1 MSKKYNIDIDTA
13 LKYGLIYFDKSS
25 QHQLYYSDFFML
37 NNRVLFPVRD
47 HETGIVVGYQ
57 CRRTDLSAPRHYKYL
72 NITDYQD
79 NLITNE
85 NGTTYRDFVPFKVG
99 NFLFNLYELKGKCIN
114 TLWITEGIADA
125 IKLSSMGYDAVSLGQ
140 ANLTD
145 YQIYLIDKYFGKDVT
160 LNLFFDNDDNKIGQN
175 KSIAAAYRL
184 WQFGFRNIRIINTF
198 KEMGKDI
205 TDCSV
210 KLHDDDMLRL
220 FINHWEKQAY
230 SFAPTSNEDLSALLK
245 TGLYSESEILF
256 IDPRDVERIISFG
269 EMLNKYLDFK
279 NMTYQQ
285 LKLLKKL
292 CSFKED
298 EIKILLSLSTK
309 DFLDVQNT
317 NETEAA
323 IKENSNTN
331 IDSTQEE
338 GNVEGSLINISKA
351 QLFHLKKRFDIGII
365 KKIDNECSKK
375 QIAAIVGNIIRNKDF
390 DVWDYIPKNESHY
403 SSTSIAS
410 STNILDDGNF
420 TPVYDDV
427 SIPF

>member
-1 MSKKYNIDIDTA
+1 
-13 LKYGLIYFDKSS
+13 
-25 QHQLYYSDFFML
+25 
-37 NNRVLFPVRD
+37 
-47 HETGIVVGYQ
+47 
-57 CRRTDLSAPRHYKYL
+57 
-72 NITDYQD
+72 
-79 NLITNE
+79 
-85 NGTTYRDFVPFKVG
+85 
-99 NFLFNLYELKGKCIN
+99 
-114 TLWITEGIADA
+114 
-125 IKLSSMGYDAVSLGQ
+125 
-140 ANLTD
+140 
-145 YQIYLIDKYFGKDVT
+145 
-160 LNLFFDNDDNKIGQN
+160 
-175 KSIAAAYRL
+175 
-184 WQFGFRNIRIINTF
+184 
-198 KEMGKDI
+198 
-205 TDCSV
+205 
-210 KLHDDDMLRL
+210 
-220 FINHWEKQAY
+220 
-230 SFAPTSNEDLSALLK
+230 
-245 TGLYSESEILF
+245 
-256 IDPRDVERIISFG
+256 
-269 EMLNKYLDFK
+269 MLNKYLDFK

-351 QLFHLKKRFDIGII
+351 QLFHLKNRFDIGII